1 MSRRLNL
8 ISSTEPDAP
17 KQSGRLADEGVVN
30 ALAEPAGSGAGSHSS
45 GGRTPSRQS
54 GALAVNANA
63 CAGQRPSPTNSLS
76 DSRGTTPE
84 IALDQLRIGDQIVI
98 QTAHSAYVYLVT
110 DPAQRLGM
118 VVGGVFGNYAAEVFL
133 KASPAADN
141 YRLTAGARAL
151 FYTRSSAG
159 YRRVTTSVIT
169 GLILRRA
176 ATEPQR

>member
-8 ISSTEPDAP
+8 ISSTEPDTP
-17 KQSGRLADEGVVN
+17 KHSGRLEGEDVVN
-30 ALAEPAGSGAGSHSS
+30 ASQEPARRGAGIHSC
-45 GGRTPSRQS
+45 GGRSPSRQS
-54 GALAVNANA
+54 GALAVDGNG
-63 CAGQRPSPTNSLS
+63 CADLRPSPTDSLS
-76 DSRGTTPE
+76 DFIGTTPE

-110 DPAQRLGM
+110 DPAQCLGM

-133 KASPAADN
+133 KASPAADI
-141 YRLTAGARAL
+141 YRLRAGARAL